1 MRSALAHGFRFVSV
15 TLLASLA
22 GCSDDPSPSP
32 VDAGVDVVTPA
43 DVPAIDAPAT
53 DTPAVTDTTPVA
65 SDVPAGEC
73 GSISPEVAA
82 HVTAMSTMGWGALNR
97 GRSMMMHGCAGAA
110 RPQDCLATVPLVSDA
125 DIGANR
131 SAITG
136 AHLRVLYTSTTR
148 SGFWTRGSA
157 DGRFVGRSTRARPE
171 PRRRDHAPPAP
182 CTTRRSS
189 PTTAAS
195 CTSPTGACAR

>member
-1 MRSALAHGFRFVSV
+1 MRSALAHGIRFVSV

-53 DTPAVTDTTPVA
+53 DTPVVTDTPVA
-65 SDVPAGEC
+65 SDIPAGEC

-82 HVTAMSTMGWGALNR
+82 HVTAMSTMGWSALNR
-97 GRSMMMHGCAGAA
+97 SRGMMMHGCAGAA
-110 RPQDCLATVPLVSDA
+110 RPQDCLATVPLVGAD

-131 SAITG
+131 SAIAA
-136 AHLRVLYTSTTR
+136 AHLRLLFTSSNR
-148 SGFWTRGSA
+148 SGFWTRSSA
-157 DGRFVGRSTRARPE
+157 DGRFVGRSTRLRDLA
-171 PRRRDHAPPAP
+171 RDHGGEV
-182 CTTRRSS
+182 RVF
-189 PTTAAS
+189 
-195 CTSPTGACAR
+195 CAHDPVQFDRMAG